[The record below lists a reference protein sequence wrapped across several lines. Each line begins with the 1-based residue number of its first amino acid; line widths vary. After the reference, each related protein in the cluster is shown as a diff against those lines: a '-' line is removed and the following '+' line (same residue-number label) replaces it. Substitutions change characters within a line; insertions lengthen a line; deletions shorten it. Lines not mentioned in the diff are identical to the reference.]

1 MPVIMRN
8 EKMKIPIL
16 RRWECNSGL
25 SSTRA
30 QTSATLS
37 HNLQN
42 LGQRSGFTDV
52 LTAYSIRRGHGN
64 KLDVAVSAAERRSR
78 MSHRDNDVYN
88 SAYISTLSAIDTQAI
103 MLDEEREDDVFEN
116 MRTMTATRDAAGA
129 VVVGRSVGAGPIVTG
144 QTRCKQPTKTRGDM
158 PRGQRRKYV
167 RDQYE
172 SLLGASIFDGGRSSD
187 ILPGGVVAER
197 EIVRMDIE
205 RRALA
210 LLKLD
215 RARKNIA
222 DLTDMP
228 SDQMTIERNAKCFAD
243 VAEVGMHL
251 LYPDSKID
259 EQGRCWR
266 CYKQLKLNSAN
277 MTDSNFHL
285 LACAKMAKA
294 KESRDRRCKWDS
306 CAVDLSTESSAHVAG
321 HMFAHAQNQIRCKW
335 NMCAQAFGNTAALEK
350 HLMMKH
356 TISNSVMSPAD
367 RQEDVAQLCF
377 YCHRCAIYITAEIEW
392 EQHCSSHVGTG
403 DSFYGIIAISG
414 VVVRAGT
421 CPWCMSD
428 ATLSPSQRFHQFPRS
443 GQLHVHSRRHMRGLE
458 EAGYYP
464 GSCPHRNCATIIF
477 STDDMCRH
485 LSTRHGMGSFRGS

>member
-1 MPVIMRN
+1 MTLFATVQDTRTPDSTEPLYSPRWLLKVRLRLRKGVRNVEGKETFVLLKATPRTPLLCPVSQFLGLALADGVFRDLDHAGKLRCIQIPRGRHTMPVIMRN

-259 EQGRCWR
+259 EQGR
-266 CYKQLKLNSAN
+266 S
-277 MTDSNFHL
+277 
-285 LACAKMAKA
+285 
-294 KESRDRRCKWDS
+294 
-306 CAVDLSTESSAHVAG
+306 STAGAG
-321 HMFAHAQNQIRCKW
+321 HNQGRKLWPGKW
-335 NMCAQAFGNTAALEK
+335 LPPV
-350 HLMMKH
+350 L
-356 TISNSVMSPAD
+356 PA
-367 RQEDVAQLCF
+367 
-377 YCHRCAIYITAEIEW
+377 
-392 EQHCSSHVGTG
+392 
-403 DSFYGIIAISG
+403 
-414 VVVRAGT
+414 
-421 CPWCMSD
+421 
-428 ATLSPSQRFHQFPRS
+428 
-443 GQLHVHSRRHMRGLE
+443 
-458 EAGYYP
+458 
-464 GSCPHRNCATIIF
+464 
-477 STDDMCRH
+477 
-485 LSTRHGMGSFRGS
+485 